1 MKQINNLDK
10 ELLEYFQEKLSLEQN
25 ITRKMMS
32 FQANK
37 EEPFYRWFRYKEA
50 FSAELVQYL
59 LQKQSIPKGMV
70 LDPFAGAGTAIF
82 ASAELGYDAE
92 GIELLPIGWQICT
105 ARQLCFGGFNQK
117 LLDSLKKWR
126 DQTP

>member
-1 MKQINNLDK
+1 MI
-10 ELLEYFQEKLSLEQN
+10 
-25 ITRKMMS
+25 
-32 FQANK
+32 
-37 EEPFYRWFRYKEA
+37 
-50 FSAELVQYL
+50 
-59 LQKQSIPKGMV
+59 

-126 DQTP
+126 DQTPWNVCNRTKGLNILRITEGAYPA